1 MILEHDVNAGIIS
14 TFADQISVPGRD
26 IGKDT
31 SQEPMWPQL
40 KSGVGR
46 KRERKGR
53 DDYHLN
59 PKFEFF

>member
-1 MILEHDVNAGIIS
+1 MVLERDVNAGIIS

-26 IGKDT
+26 INKDT
-31 SQEPMWPQL
+31 PQEPMWPQL

-46 KRERKGR
+46 GRERKGGE
-53 DDYHLN
+53 DYHLN